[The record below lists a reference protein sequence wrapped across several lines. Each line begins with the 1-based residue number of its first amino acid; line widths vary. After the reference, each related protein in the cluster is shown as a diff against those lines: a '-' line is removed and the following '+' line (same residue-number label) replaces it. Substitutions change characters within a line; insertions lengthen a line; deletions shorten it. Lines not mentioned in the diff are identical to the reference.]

1 MVSNHLSSMGRP
13 RVIHL
18 AVIITAPHFP
28 QGFSLQGEQPALL
41 DIRLLGDASHCF
53 ARPVAHV
60 GHVGTVRCGNLKLNL
75 RKCPRP
81 RGAIAGGGGA
91 DPEQRLTPRRP
102 FRNRDHTNI

>member
-18 AVIITAPHFP
+18 AVITTAPHFP
-28 QGFSLQGEQPALL
+28 YCGEQPALL

-75 RKCPRP
+75 RKCPAP
-81 RGAIAGGGGA
+81 GGNFRGG
-91 DPEQRLTPRRP
+91 RRRP
-102 FRNRDHTNI
+102 SSV

>member
-18 AVIITAPHFP
+18 AVITTAPHFP
-28 QGFSLQGEQPALL
+28 YCGEQPALL

-75 RKCPRP
+75 RKCKCPRP
-81 RGAIAGGGGA
+81 RHGPGGQLPGGGA
-91 DPEQRLTPRRP
+91 DPAAFDPSAAVSQ
-102 FRNRDHTNI
+102 